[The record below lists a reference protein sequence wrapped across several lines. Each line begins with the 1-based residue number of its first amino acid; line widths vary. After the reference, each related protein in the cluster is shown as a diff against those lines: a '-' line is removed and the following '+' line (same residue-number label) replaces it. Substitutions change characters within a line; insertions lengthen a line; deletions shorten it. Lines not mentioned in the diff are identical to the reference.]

1 MNKNEFEYNY
11 YFEMFKEHSTIGHIA
26 FKAMV
31 KKKIKTS
38 IDLDKL
44 ILDIERYQINKYGN
58 IKGSAEWVENPGMLE
73 SQKLLR
79 KEWEK
84 NLRKFGT
91 REERNR
97 RKIANKYKD

>member
-1 MNKNEFEYNY
+1 MVINK
-11 YFEMFKEHSTIGHIA
+11 
-26 FKAMV
+26 
-31 KKKIKTS
+31 KTKV
-38 IDLDKL
+38 ITNTYLRN
-44 ILDIERYQINKYGN
+44 IEKYQINKYGN

-73 SQKLLR
+73 SQKLLK
-79 KEWEK
+79 KEREK